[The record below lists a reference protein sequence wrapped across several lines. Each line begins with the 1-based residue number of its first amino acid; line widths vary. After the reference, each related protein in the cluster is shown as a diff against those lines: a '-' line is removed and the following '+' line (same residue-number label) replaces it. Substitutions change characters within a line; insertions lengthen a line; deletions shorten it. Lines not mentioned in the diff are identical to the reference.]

1 MFKKDIDSSIKDVWM
16 KSENALS
23 KVKEKNEIN
32 IIKSLSIIYMI
43 GEIETLIPDDITIRL
58 SLDLTNEEYML
69 TINNLIE
76 KSIIKRKKITDEL
89 EF

>member
-69 TINNLIE
+69 AINNLIE
-76 KSIIKRKKITDEL
+76 KV
-89 EF
+89 

>member
-1 MFKKDIDSSIKDVWM
+1 M

-69 TINNLIE
+69 AINNLIE
-76 KSIIKRKKITDEL
+76 KSIIKRKKNN
-89 EF
+89 

>member
-69 TINNLIE
+69 AINNLIE
-76 KSIIKRKKITDEL
+76 KSIIKRKK
-89 EF
+89 

>member
-1 MFKKDIDSSIKDVWM
+1 MITLSLCLKKILIVHIKDVWM

-43 GEIETLIPDDITIRL
+43 GEIETLIPDDITIRS
-58 SLDLTNEEYML
+58 SLDLTNEEY
-69 TINNLIE
+69 TVGN
-76 KSIIKRKKITDEL
+76 
-89 EF
+89 